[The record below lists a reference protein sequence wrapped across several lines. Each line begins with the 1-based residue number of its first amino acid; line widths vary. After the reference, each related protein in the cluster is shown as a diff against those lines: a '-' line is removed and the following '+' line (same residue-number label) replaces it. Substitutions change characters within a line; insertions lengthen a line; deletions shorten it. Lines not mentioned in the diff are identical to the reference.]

1 MSTQSAGLWRNSDFV
16 KLWVAQTVSLLGS
29 HVSFLAL
36 PLIAASSLNAT
47 PVQMGVLTT
56 VSTLP
61 ALLLGL
67 FAGVWVDRH
76 RRRPILIAT
85 DIGQAVLLIVLSG
98 SVVLNVLRMEYLYVL
113 AFGIAAFRLFFDV
126 ANQSLL
132 PTLIGR
138 DQLVEGNGKLEMSR
152 SAVAIVGPGVA
163 GGLIQLVTAPL
174 AILFDAV
181 SFLVSALGIASISV
195 SEATAG
201 IPQHQQTMRHA
212 ISAGV
217 RLVLGNRSLRA
228 LTGALA
234 TLSLFTSMLDAV
246 LLLYLTRELRLTPA
260 LIGLAFACGSV
271 GFLLGA
277 LLQQRA
283 TRHFGLNA
291 TLIIGVLLT
300 GFGDLLIATGTGT
313 TSTTMIVLVLFVAQF
328 CYGLGQ
334 ATFRIS
340 QISLRQS
347 ITPDDMQGRMNA
359 TTRFVTAGLIALG
372 GLLGGV
378 LGAAI
383 GLQWT
388 LVVAA
393 VGELLAV
400 AWLLVPLEPLEPLTS
415 TAVAVE

>member
-1 MSTQSAGLWRNSDFV
+1 MSTQSAGLWRNTDFV

-36 PLIAASSLNAT
+36 PLIAASTLNAT

-85 DIGQAVLLIVLSG
+85 DIGQAVLLIVV
-98 SVVLNVLRMEYLYVL
+98 SVSAVLNVLRMEYLYGL

-138 DQLVEGNGKLEMSR
+138 DKLVEGNGKLEMSR
-152 SAVAIVGPGVA
+152 SAVAIVGPGLA

-181 SFLVSALGIASISV
+181 SFLVSALCIASIGV
-195 SEATAG
+195 SETTAN
-201 IPQHQQTMRHA
+201 IPQRQQAMRHA
-212 ISAGV
+212 ISAGM

-228 LTGALA
+228 LTGVLA

-246 LLLYLTRELRLTPA
+246 LLLYLTRELHLAPA
-260 LIGLAFACGSV
+260 LIGLAFACGSL

-277 LLQQRA
+277 LLQQRS
-283 TRHFGLNA
+283 TRQFGLNA
-291 TLIIGVLLT
+291 TLIAGVLLT

-313 TSTTMIVLVLFVAQF
+313 SSTVVIVLVLFAGQF
-328 CYGLGQ
+328 CYGLGRT
-334 ATFRIS
+334 TFNIS
-340 QISLRQS
+340 QISLRQT
-347 ITPDDMQGRMNA
+347 ITPDNMQGRMNA

-383 GLQWT
+383 GLQRT

-400 AWLLVPLEPLEPLTS
+400 AWLLVPLEPLTS